1 MAGKHDLHYWTRVL
15 SALVQQRCAA
25 RIPDAQ
31 RAALETARHLR
42 LAGVAGQAA
51 GAGCRGRAGQAA
63 GAGCRGRGGLQGQ
76 GRSGCRG
83 GLQGQGRSG
92 ATTIVLD
99 H

>member
-63 GAGCRGRGGLQGQ
+63 GAGCRGRAGQ
-76 GRSGCRG
+76 AQRQSCW
-83 GLQGQGRSG
+83 
-92 ATTIVLD
+92 TTKDWGSEFIL
-99 H
+99 